1 MAAPFGACGV
11 TALLT
16 WLTTGGQ
23 GDLAANLKVAA
34 DMVDLGAAIYG
45 MVAVTI
51 EGGVRRMFWAWEK
64 HQAVKESL
72 REEGREEGRQEGR
85 KENRGG
91 DAGSPGKGVQ
101 RDGHPL
107 DPPAAAAVGGVT
119 GQRGRRRPPPSGQLH
134 YKIEMQLSCPPPLDC
149 RIMP

>member
-1 MAAPFGACGV
+1 MEPEKWWEMRWPRRHLLAAPFGACGV

-23 GDLAANLKVAA
+23 GELAANLKVAA

-72 REEGREEGRQEGR
+72 REEGRQEGR
-85 KENRGG
+85 KENRAAMQAHLEKVSKETGI
-91 DAGSPGKGVQ
+91 
-101 RDGHPL
+101 PL
-107 DPPAAAAVGGVT
+107 T
-119 GQRGRRRPPPSGQLH
+119 RLLPPSP
-134 YKIEMQLSCPPPLDC
+134 EE
-149 RIMP
+149 